1 MSKLNKGANMKDTKN
16 NTGVDNTG
24 NWNSGD
30 WNSGDWN
37 SGDRNSGDRNSG
49 YRNSGYGNSGDR
61 NSGDRNSGYG
71 NSGYGNSGDWN
82 SGNWNSG
89 NWNSGAFNRDCPKMR
104 LFEKELDMTV
114 EEFYNKYNLYMD
126 LPLNVWVDKKDMT
139 KEEKSENNGWEA
151 TGGFL
156 RTLDYKDAHRK
167 WWADNPDDHDR
178 FLNLPGFD
186 AEIFEEITGIDVKAK
201 NEPQTIEIG
210 GTTYEVTPELTDALK
225 KLKKSK

>member
-1 MSKLNKGANMKDTKN
+1 
-16 NTGVDNTG
+16 
-24 NWNSGD
+24 
-30 WNSGDWN
+30 
-37 SGDRNSGDRNSG
+37 
-49 YRNSGYGNSGDR
+49 
-61 NSGDRNSGYG
+61 
-71 NSGYGNSGDWN
+71 
-82 SGNWNSG
+82 
-89 NWNSGAFNRDCPKMR
+89 MR